1 MVMRNRWM
9 MMLVAALVS
18 VAAPATVAAQDDKP
32 AEGAEK
38 GAEGEKKGEAAEG
51 EAAEGEAAEGEAAE
65 GEAAEGEAAEGE
77 AAEGEKK
84 EEAPAPAPEEEKK
97 ESAHGSYEF
106 KRSYGGGLEAG
117 FWFNDLTRLGLYSFE
132 NNGGANYDIVGPF
145 HFDAA
150 AEASIFQ
157 GTRFSL
163 FGGIQTPFS
172 SNPSATA
179 LYIGLEPA
187 FAFRRDMWE
196 LALGMGV
203 GLGTLS
209 ASEDTVGDLD
219 ASLIVMRPFI
229 EVRRYLS
236 TLVAVYGRV
245 GFNQWIVNGP
255 EGVQPL
261 DTLGGIPIQDDDNL
275 DEGGAYL
282 ALGVRFG
289 HYPEHVKSVPDTD
302 GDGLRDDVDTC
313 PEEPEDFDEFEDNDG
328 CPDLDNDQDGIPD
341 AEDKCVMD
349 PEDKDGWQDEDG
361 CPESDDD
368 LDGDG
373 ILNKDD
379 QCVND
384 PEDKDGF
391 QDEDGCPDL
400 DNDNDNIAD
409 KDDKCPDTAGV
420 PQKQGCP
427 FEKVQVTLKGIVIKD
442 KIFFEYNKATIKKES
457 FQLLDDVA
465 STIKAY
471 PRIKLI
477 EIGGHTDHAGSEK
490 YNQDLSQRRAES
502 VRKYLIDKGIDEG
515 RLVAKGYGESKPKVP
530 LPEDGKETEEG
541 AEKNRR
547 VEFNILEQ
555 ETVTKTVRE
564 DQVDKVEGEVEEVEK
579 VDDKVDDKA
588 E

>member
-1 MVMRNRWM
+1 MEMVMQNRWVM
-9 MMLVAALVS
+9 ILIVALLS
-18 VAAPATVAAQDDKP
+18 LAAPAGVAAQEDGGA
-32 AEGAEK
+32 AEGAETTEES
-38 GAEGEKKGEAAEG
+38 AESAEDGGEEKATEDGDKKADKYEESEEDA
-51 EAAEGEAAEGEAAE
+51 
-65 GEAAEGEAAEGE
+65 
-77 AAEGEKK
+77 
-84 EEAPAPAPEEEKK
+84 EEAEEEK
-97 ESAHGSYEF
+97 ESEHGSYEF

-117 FWFNDLTRLGLYSFE
+117 FWFNDLERLGLYSFE
-132 NNGGANYDIVGPF
+132 NNGGSNYDIAGPF
-145 HFDAA
+145 HFDLA
-150 AEASIFQ
+150 AEASIWE
-157 GTRFSL
+157 GTRFSI
-163 FGGIQTPFS
+163 FGGLQSPFS
-172 SNPSATA
+172 SNPSASA
-179 LYIGLEPA
+179 LYIGFEPA

-196 LALGMGV
+196 LAIGLGV
-203 GLGTLS
+203 GFGSLS
-209 ASEDTVGDLD
+209 ASSDVAGDLD
-219 ASLIVMRPFI
+219 ASLILMRPFF
-229 EVRRYLS
+229 EVRRYFSEYLG
-236 TLVAVYGRV
+236 VYGRV
-245 GFNQWIVNGP
+245 GFNQWIVNSP
-255 EGVQPL
+255 EGVTPRS
-261 DTLGGIPIQDDDNL
+261 TLNGPALNDDDNL

-289 HYPEHVKSVPDTD
+289 FYPEHVKVVGDSD
-302 GDGLRDDVDTC
+302 GDGLRDDVDSC
-313 PEEPEDFDEFEDNDG
+313 PDEAEDFDKFEDEDG
-328 CPDLDNDQDGIPD
+328 CPELDNDSDGIND
-341 AEDKCVMD
+341 DVDKCPLD
-349 PEDKDGWQDEDG
+349 PEDMDGWQDEDG

-391 QDEDGCPDL
+391 EDEDGCPDL

-442 KIFFEYNKATIKKES
+442 KIFFEYNKATIKEES
-457 FQLLDDVA
+457 FGLLNDVA

-490 YNQDLSQRRAES
+490 YNADLSQKRAES
-502 VRKYLIDKGIDEG
+502 VRTYLVEKGVEEA
-515 RLVAKGYGESKPKVP
+515 RLTAKGYGESKPLVP
-530 LPEDGKETEEG
+530 LPEDGKETKEG

-564 DQVDKVEGEVEEVEK
+564 DKVDEVEGDVKDVEEVDGDTKEEAPK
-579 VDDKVDDKA
+579 TEETPEKA